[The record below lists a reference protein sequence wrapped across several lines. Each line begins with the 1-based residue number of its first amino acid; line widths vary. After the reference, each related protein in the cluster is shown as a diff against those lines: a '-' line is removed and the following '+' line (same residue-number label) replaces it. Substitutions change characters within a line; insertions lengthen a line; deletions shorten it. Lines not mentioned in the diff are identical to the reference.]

1 LAIFRNR
8 LPSGQDAFLVLVAC
22 SFPIFVW
29 SAVQFLQEL
38 PAFIIRE
45 GTWNIIGLVAYTQ
58 MFALRESLVV
68 SFFFFLLGALLPA
81 RFFRDKIVPL
91 TAGMVFTAA
100 FWFAFMLYN
109 IDIIGE
115 KRWLQLAVW
124 ASSLAVAQAA
134 VYIGVLR
141 RQRLA
146 AAVRAA
152 VERLGVLT
160 AIYLATGIIGFVIVV
175 IRNL

>member
-1 LAIFRNR
+1 
-8 LPSGQDAFLVLVAC
+8 
-22 SFPIFVW
+22 
-29 SAVQFLQEL
+29 
-38 PAFIIRE
+38 
-45 GTWNIIGLVAYTQ
+45 
-58 MFALRESLVV
+58 
-68 SFFFFLLGALLPA
+68 
-81 RFFRDKIVPL
+81 
-91 TAGMVFTAA
+91 MVFTAA